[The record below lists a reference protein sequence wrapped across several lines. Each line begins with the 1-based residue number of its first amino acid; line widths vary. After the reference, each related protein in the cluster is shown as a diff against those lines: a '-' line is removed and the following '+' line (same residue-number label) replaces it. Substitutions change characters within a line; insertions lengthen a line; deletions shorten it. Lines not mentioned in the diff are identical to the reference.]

1 MPLLPKT
8 CAHSCILGE
17 HLTRDVLHTTVWK
30 ALHFICLIIIQF
42 KVLQHWKQYW
52 ENSQLCETFDLWA
65 SIQFLVFSISIYI
78 Q

>member
-1 MPLLPKT
+1 MPLLPRT

-17 HLTRDVLHTTVWK
+17 HLTRDVLHTTAWK

-52 ENSQLCETFDLWA
+52 ENSQFCETFDLWA
-65 SIQFLVFSISIYI
+65 STQFLVF
-78 Q
+78 